1 MLGLGDIVIPGMFV
15 STALRYDLSR
25 SAHKDPR
32 KPYSQPYFTAAAAA
46 YALGLATTMAV
57 MHTFNAAQPAL
68 LYLRYALYVSIC
80 IAAFILMCINSPA
93 CILSFFITSLARGE
107 FKEAWEWTDEAEP
120 SEGGEGIKQ
129 AEVNA
134 QVQPATAGKD
144 TSIQPASASIDYTD
158 GSVQDIKD
166 GAGNEK

>member
-68 LYLRYALYVSIC
+68 LYLRYALFMFLSVLRPSYSCAITVRLVYYPSSSQVWR
-80 IAAFILMCINSPA
+80 AGNSKKHGNGPMKP
-93 CILSFFITSLARGE
+93 SHQ
-107 FKEAWEWTDEAEP
+107 KAEKALNRP
-120 SEGGEGIKQ
+120 KSMLRFSRQ
-129 AEVNA
+129 
-134 QVQPATAGKD
+134 QPARTLLY
-144 TSIQPASASIDYTD
+144 SPHQL
-158 GSVQDIKD
+158 Q
-166 GAGNEK
+166 

>member
-1 MLGLGDIVIPGMFV
+1 
-15 STALRYDLSR
+15 
-25 SAHKDPR
+25 
-32 KPYSQPYFTAAAAA
+32 
-46 YALGLATTMAV
+46 
-57 MHTFNAAQPAL
+57 MHF
-68 LYLRYALYVSIC
+68 YVSIC
-80 IAAFILMCINSPA
+80 IAAFICINSPA